1 MNLLTF
7 QIRMKTTEDLKKL
20 IEGFSSDVS
29 VDNVLQVSAIRNGL
43 VVHIYT
49 NITQQSIV

>member
-7 QIRMKTTEDLKKL
+7 QIRMKTTDDLKKL

-43 VVHIYT
+43 VVHTYIPT
-49 NITQQSIV
+49 